1 MFCYYSIIMNLSTIS
16 AVVAIHHPVMYSSAS
31 YISRSSMVP
40 PSLTLLSLTPP
51 TLTPLSLTPPSLTP
65 PSPTLRSTLSA
76 SVDRSVHCW
85 SPHPVLGFSEHQQ
98 RRIPEPNEATNN
110 GLSGSTEA
118 ESVDHRVG
126 DGGVSNGG
134 VRDSGVSDDSVRDS
148 GVSEGG
154 T

>member
-1 MFCYYSIIMNLSTIS
+1 MRALPLPMFCYYSIIMNLSTIS

-40 PSLTLLSLTPP
+40 PS
-51 TLTPLSLTPPSLTP
+51 LTPLSLTPPSLTP

-154 T
+154 I